1 MTRTSLADALTA
13 IESAI
18 GRRLNEGE
26 AGQVKVE
33 VVVVCRDASAMAT
46 VNSAAEAAFN
56 RLYDRHKK
64 AISKLP
70 ESRRLHYDR
79 LRLATAKPADLPWR
93 LPDCIDWR
101 RAPGETARERH
112 LFVGEGGQFSCALG
126 SWEAGVLDEE
136 LASTQVLGWLRNV
149 DRKPWALEVPYE
161 TGGKVRPVY
170 PDLVILRKEAN
181 GLAVDIREPHDPS
194 LADNVDKARGL
205 ARFAERHGGLFGRIQ
220 LIRKHA
226 APGGGERFVR
236 LEINRQETI
245 QKLLLI
251 DKAAQLDALF
261 NGVM

>member
-33 VVVVCRDASAMAT
+33 VVVVCRDAGAMAT

-112 LFVGEGGQFSCALG
+112 LFVDEGGQFSCALG

-136 LASTQVLGWLRNV
+136 LASTQVLGWLRYV

-170 PDLVILRKEAN
+170 PDKVILRKEAN
-181 GLAVDIREPHDPS
+181 GLAVAIREPHDPS
-194 LADNVDKARGL
+194 LADNVDKVRG
-205 ARFAERHGGLFGRIQ
+205 RFAERHGGLFGRIQ

-236 LEINRQETI
+236 LGACRTW
-245 QKLLLI
+245 
-251 DKAAQLDALF
+251 
-261 NGVM
+261 GVDSEKRPQRG